1 MTMPKGLKSEQT
13 TTKKENINEQKEQSS
28 SKNEQTTTKKENIN

>member
-1 MTMPKGLKSEQT
+1 MTMPKGWKSEQT

-28 SKNEQTTTKKENIN
+28 QRMNKRLLKKN